1 MKRESGIKLSEV
13 RSLLSSE
20 EETKVRQRINNS
32 SKKICNREISFFT
45 AAFNISKPRIRRK
58 RFPSPPSVQIGYH
71 LLTYLLTWPE
81 SNRITEGRELDSGCK
96 KISSMPR
103 GFFLWDLL
111 KRCEEEETS
120 KRRGKNHVWRNR
132 RNVITSRRHSRR
144 ETS

>member
-45 AAFNISKPRIRRK
+45 AAFNISKPGGNDS
-58 RFPSPPSVQIGYH
+58 PPPPSVQIGYH